1 MRLALDTNRYTDFW
15 AGNAAVVDR
24 VEKAEEVLV
33 PFTVVAELRYG
44 FLKGSRRD
52 ENEAVLQKF
61 LRKRGVSI
69 LFPDE
74 ATTFHFAAL
83 QSQLRRGGTPIPAH
97 DVWIA
102 ALTLQHGLTLYA
114 RDKHFD
120 HIPQLMR
127 L

>member
-1 MRLALDTNRYTDFW
+1 MRLALDTNRYTDAW
-15 AGNAAVVDR
+15 SGDAAVTKHIED
-24 VEKAEEVLV
+24 ADEVFL
-33 PFTVVAELRYG
+33 PFVVIAELRQG
-44 FLKGSRRD
+44 FLKGSRQV
-52 ENEAVLQKF
+52 ENERRLRDF
-61 LRKRGVSI
+61 LGFRNVRM
-69 LFPDE
+69 LFADE
-74 ATTFHFAAL
+74 ATTVHYATL
-83 QSQLRRGGTPIPAH
+83 YHQLRLQGTPIPAH

>member
-1 MRLALDTNRYTDFW
+1 VRLALDTNRYTDFW
-15 AGNAAVVDR
+15 AGDAQVVEH
-24 VEKAEEVLV
+24 VERAEEVLL
-33 PFTVVAELRYG
+33 PFVVIAELRYG

-52 ENEAVLQKF
+52 ENEAVLRKF
-61 LRKRGVSI
+61 LNKRGVSI
-69 LFPDE
+69 LLSDE
-74 ATTFHFAAL
+74 ATIFQFAAI
-83 QSQLRRGGTPIPAH
+83 QHQLRRGGTPIPAH

-120 HIPQLMR
+120 HLPQLMR